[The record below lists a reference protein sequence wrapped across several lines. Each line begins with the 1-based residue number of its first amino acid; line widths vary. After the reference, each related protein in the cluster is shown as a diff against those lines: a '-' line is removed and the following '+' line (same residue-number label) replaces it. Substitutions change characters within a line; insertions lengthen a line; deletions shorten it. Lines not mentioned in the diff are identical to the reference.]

1 MCNVHNLLIRKNAL
15 KLAYIRY
22 FRYFCS
28 MIELAQHIEVL
39 LLENDCV
46 IVPGLGGFVA
56 HYTPAMRVAEE
67 NVFLPPTRII
77 GFNPQ
82 LKMNDGLLVQSYM
95 AVYDTDF
102 SDATR
107 IVEKEVAHIFTA
119 LHEEGK
125 VDLPNIG
132 ELRYSIH
139 GIYDFVPYD
148 HKITTPYLY
157 GLDSFEMQEL
167 AELKKPYMEKTI
179 RYSVPVVPE
188 DKKRRFEIKFNRSY
202 LSNAV
207 AMIAV
212 VALFFFLSTPIENTE
227 VVEGNYAQLL
237 PNELFEMIE
246 KESLAINPIVVS
258 RKADTPKASAQK
270 NTGQKAKKKVVPV
283 AVREVKV
290 GQANAQNAPVVSQP
304 KQQAAEVSSSTS
316 VTTKSEIQKTT
327 AGTVAPSLVSTQK
340 YHVIIASVGTEKD
353 AEAMAKQLIEKGYPH
368 AKAIVGDGKMRVSI
382 ESCGTETKAY
392 QALNRV
398 RQNETYKNAWVL
410 KK

>member
-1 MCNVHNLLIRKNAL
+1 
-15 KLAYIRY
+15 
-22 FRYFCS
+22 

-107 IVEKEVAHIFTA
+107 IVEKEVAYIFTA
-119 LHEEGK
+119 LHEDGK

-139 GIYDFVPYD
+139 GIYDFAPYD

-179 RYSVPVVPE
+179 RYSVPVVLE
-188 DKKRRFEIKFNRSY
+188 DKKRRVEIKFNRSY

-258 RKADTPKASAQK
+258 RKADTPKTSAQK

-304 KQQAAEVSSSTS
+304 KQQAAEVSSSASATI
-316 VTTKSEIQKTT
+316 KSEVQKTT
-327 AGTVAPSLVSTQK
+327 AGTVAPSLVSAKK
-340 YHVIIASVGTEKD
+340 YHIIIASVGTEKD

-382 ESCGTETKAY
+382 ESCGTETEAY

-398 RQNETYKNAWVL
+398 RQNEKYKNAWVL

>member
-1 MCNVHNLLIRKNAL
+1 
-15 KLAYIRY
+15 
-22 FRYFCS
+22 

-46 IVPGLGGFVA
+46 IVPGLGGFIA
-56 HYTPAMRVAEE
+56 HDTPAMRVVEE

-107 IVEKEVAHIFTA
+107 IVEKEVAYIFTA

-139 GIYDFVPYD
+139 GTYDFTPYD

-167 AELKKPYMEKTI
+167 AELKKPYTEKII
-179 RYSVPVVPE
+179 RCSVPVVPE
-188 DKKRRFEIKFNRSY
+188 DKKRKFEFKFNRSY

-246 KESLAINPIVVS
+246 KESLAINPIVVC
-258 RKADTPKASAQK
+258 
-270 NTGQKAKKKVVPV
+270 QKAKKKVVPV
-283 AVREVKV
+283 SVREVKV
-290 GQANAQNAPVVSQP
+290 SQVNAQKVPAVSQP
-304 KQQAAEVSSSTS
+304 KQPAAEVSSSAS
-316 VTTKSEIQKTT
+316 ATTKSEIQKTK
-327 AGTVAPSLVSTQK
+327 AGTIAPTLVSAKK
-340 YHVIIASVGTEKD
+340 YHVIIASVSTEKD
-353 AEAMAKQLIEKGYPH
+353 AEAMARQLIKKGYSH

-382 ESCGTETKAY
+382 ESCGTESEAY
-392 QALNRV
+392 QALNRI
-398 RQNETYKNAWVL
+398 RRNETYKNAWVL

>member
-1 MCNVHNLLIRKNAL
+1 
-15 KLAYIRY
+15 
-22 FRYFCS
+22 

-327 AGTVAPSLVSTQK
+327 AGTVAPSLVSAQK

-353 AEAMAKQLIEKGYPH
+353 AEAMAKQLIAKGYPH

-382 ESCGTETKAY
+382 ESCGTETEAY

>member
-1 MCNVHNLLIRKNAL
+1 
-15 KLAYIRY
+15 
-22 FRYFCS
+22 

-56 HYTPAMRVAEE
+56 HYTPAMKVAEE

-107 IVEKEVAHIFTA
+107 IVEKEVAYIFTA
-119 LHEEGK
+119 LHEDGK

-139 GIYDFVPYD
+139 GIYDFAPYD

-188 DKKRRFEIKFNRSY
+188 DKKRRVEIKFNRSY

-258 RKADTPKASAQK
+258 RKADTPKTSAQK

-304 KQQAAEVSSSTS
+304 KQQAAEVSSSASATI
-316 VTTKSEIQKTT
+316 KSEVQKTT
-327 AGTVAPSLVSTQK
+327 AGTVAPSLVSAKK
-340 YHVIIASVGTEKD
+340 YHIIIASVGTEKD

-382 ESCGTETKAY
+382 ESCGTETEAY

>member
-1 MCNVHNLLIRKNAL
+1 
-15 KLAYIRY
+15 
-22 FRYFCS
+22 

-167 AELKKPYMEKTI
+167 AELKKPYAELKKPYMEKTI

-304 KQQAAEVSSSTS
+304 KQQVAEVSSSTS

-327 AGTVAPSLVSTQK
+327 AGTVAPSLVSAQK

-382 ESCGTETKAY
+382 ESCGTETEAY

>member
-1 MCNVHNLLIRKNAL
+1 
-15 KLAYIRY
+15 
-22 FRYFCS
+22 

-102 SDATR
+102 SYATR

-157 GLDSFEMQEL
+157 VLDSFEMQKL

-327 AGTVAPSLVSTQK
+327 AGTVAPSLVSAQK

>member
-1 MCNVHNLLIRKNAL
+1 
-15 KLAYIRY
+15 
-22 FRYFCS
+22 

-56 HYTPAMRVAEE
+56 HYTTAMRVAEE

-327 AGTVAPSLVSTQK
+327 AGTVAPSLVSAQK

-382 ESCGTETKAY
+382 ESCGTETEAY

>member
-1 MCNVHNLLIRKNAL
+1 
-15 KLAYIRY
+15 
-22 FRYFCS
+22 

-179 RYSVPVVPE
+179 RYSVPVVSE

>member
-1 MCNVHNLLIRKNAL
+1 
-15 KLAYIRY
+15 
-22 FRYFCS
+22 

-39 LLENDCV
+39 LLENDCG

-107 IVEKEVAHIFTA
+107 IVEKEVAYIFTA

-139 GIYDFVPYD
+139 GTYDFAPYD

-167 AELKKPYMEKTI
+167 AELKKTYMEKTI

-188 DKKRRFEIKFNRSY
+188 DKKQKFEFKFNRSY

-270 NTGQKAKKKVVPV
+270 NTGRKSKKKVVPV

-290 GQANAQNAPVVSQP
+290 GQANEQNVPVVSQP

-316 VTTKSEIQKTT
+316 VTTKSEVQKTT
-327 AGTVAPSLVSTQK
+327 AGTVAPSFVSAQK

-382 ESCGTETKAY
+382 ESCGTETEAY

>member
-1 MCNVHNLLIRKNAL
+1 
-15 KLAYIRY
+15 
-22 FRYFCS
+22 

-107 IVEKEVAHIFTA
+107 IVEKEGAHIFTA

>member
-1 MCNVHNLLIRKNAL
+1 
-15 KLAYIRY
+15 
-22 FRYFCS
+22 

-167 AELKKPYMEKTI
+167 AELKKPYAELKKPYMEKTI

-207 AMIAV
+207 AVIAV

-327 AGTVAPSLVSTQK
+327 AGTVAPSLVSAQK

-382 ESCGTETKAY
+382 ESCGTETEAY

>member
-1 MCNVHNLLIRKNAL
+1 
-15 KLAYIRY
+15 
-22 FRYFCS
+22 

-107 IVEKEVAHIFTA
+107 IVEKEVAYIFTA

-139 GIYDFVPYD
+139 GTYDFAPYD

-167 AELKKPYMEKTI
+167 AELKKPYAELKKPYMEKTI

-188 DKKRRFEIKFNRSY
+188 DKKRRVEIKFNRSY

-304 KQQAAEVSSSTS
+304 KQQAAEVSSSASATI
-316 VTTKSEIQKTT
+316 KSEVQKTT
-327 AGTVAPSLVSTQK
+327 AGTVAPSLVSAKK
-340 YHVIIASVGTEKD
+340 YHIIIASVGTEKD

-382 ESCGTETKAY
+382 ESCGTETEAY

>member
-1 MCNVHNLLIRKNAL
+1 
-15 KLAYIRY
+15 
-22 FRYFCS
+22 
-28 MIELAQHIEVL
+28 MIELAQHIEIL

-139 GIYDFVPYD
+139 GTYDFAPYD

-188 DKKRRFEIKFNRSY
+188 DKKRRVEIKFNRSY

-283 AVREVKV
+283 AVREVKA

-304 KQQAAEVSSSTS
+304 KQQAAEVSSSASATI
-316 VTTKSEIQKTT
+316 KSEVQKIT
-327 AGTVAPSLVSTQK
+327 AGTVAPSLVSAKK
-340 YHVIIASVGTEKD
+340 YHIIIASVGTEKD

-382 ESCGTETKAY
+382 ESCGTETEAY

>member
-1 MCNVHNLLIRKNAL
+1 
-15 KLAYIRY
+15 
-22 FRYFCS
+22 

-148 HKITTPYLY
+148 HRITTPYLY

-167 AELKKPYMEKTI
+167 AELEKPYMEKAI

-327 AGTVAPSLVSTQK
+327 AGTVAPSLVSAQK

-382 ESCGTETKAY
+382 ESCGTETEAY
-392 QALNRV
+392 QVLNRV
-398 RQNETYKNAWVL
+398 RQNETHKNAWVL

>member
-1 MCNVHNLLIRKNAL
+1 
-15 KLAYIRY
+15 
-22 FRYFCS
+22 

-107 IVEKEVAHIFTA
+107 IVEKEVAYIFTA
-119 LHEEGK
+119 LHEDGK

-139 GIYDFVPYD
+139 GTYDFAPYD

-167 AELKKPYMEKTI
+167 AELKKPYAELKKPYMEKTI
-179 RYSVPVVPE
+179 RYSVPVVLE
-188 DKKRRFEIKFNRSY
+188 DKKRRVEIKFNRSY

-258 RKADTPKASAQK
+258 RKADTPKTSAQK

-304 KQQAAEVSSSTS
+304 KQQAAEVSSSASATI
-316 VTTKSEIQKTT
+316 KSEVQKTT
-327 AGTVAPSLVSTQK
+327 AGTVAPSLVSAKK
-340 YHVIIASVGTEKD
+340 YHIIIASVGTEKD

-382 ESCGTETKAY
+382 ESCGTETEAY

>member
-1 MCNVHNLLIRKNAL
+1 
-15 KLAYIRY
+15 
-22 FRYFCS
+22 

-107 IVEKEVAHIFTA
+107 IVEKEVAYIFTA
-119 LHEEGK
+119 LHEDGK

-139 GIYDFVPYD
+139 GIYDFAPYD

-188 DKKRRFEIKFNRSY
+188 DKKRRVEIKFNRSY

-258 RKADTPKASAQK
+258 RKADTPKTSAQK

-304 KQQAAEVSSSTS
+304 KQQAAEVSSSASATI
-316 VTTKSEIQKTT
+316 KSEVQKTT
-327 AGTVAPSLVSTQK
+327 AGTVAPSLVSAKK
-340 YHVIIASVGTEKD
+340 YHIIIASVGTEKD

-382 ESCGTETKAY
+382 ESCGTETEAY
-392 QALNRV
+392 QASNRV

>member
-1 MCNVHNLLIRKNAL
+1 
-15 KLAYIRY
+15 
-22 FRYFCS
+22 

-107 IVEKEVAHIFTA
+107 IVEKEVAYIFTT

-139 GIYDFVPYD
+139 GTYDFAPYD

-188 DKKRRFEIKFNRSY
+188 DKKQKFEFKFNRSY

-270 NTGQKAKKKVVPV
+270 NTGRKSKKKVVPV

-290 GQANAQNAPVVSQP
+290 GQANAQNVPVVSQP

-327 AGTVAPSLVSTQK
+327 AGTVAPSFVSAQK

-382 ESCGTETKAY
+382 ESCGTETEAY

>member
-1 MCNVHNLLIRKNAL
+1 
-15 KLAYIRY
+15 
-22 FRYFCS
+22 

-167 AELKKPYMEKTI
+167 AELKKPYAELKKPYMEKTI

-188 DKKRRFEIKFNRSY
+188 DKKRRVEIKFNRSY

-327 AGTVAPSLVSTQK
+327 AGTVAPSLVSAQK

-382 ESCGTETKAY
+382 ESCGTETEAY

>member
-1 MCNVHNLLIRKNAL
+1 
-15 KLAYIRY
+15 
-22 FRYFCS
+22 

-39 LLENDCV
+39 LLEDDCV

-107 IVEKEVAHIFTA
+107 IVEKEVAYIFTT

-139 GIYDFVPYD
+139 GTYDFAPYD

-188 DKKRRFEIKFNRSY
+188 DKKQKFEFKFNRSY

-270 NTGQKAKKKVVPV
+270 NTGRKSKKKVVPV

-290 GQANAQNAPVVSQP
+290 GQANAQNVPVVSQP

-316 VTTKSEIQKTT
+316 VTTKSEVQKTT
-327 AGTVAPSLVSTQK
+327 AGTVAPSFVSAQK

-382 ESCGTETKAY
+382 ESCGTETEAY

>member
-1 MCNVHNLLIRKNAL
+1 
-15 KLAYIRY
+15 
-22 FRYFCS
+22 

-212 VALFFFLSTPIENTE
+212 IALFFFLSTPIENTE

-290 GQANAQNAPVVSQP
+290 GRANAQNAPVVSQP

-327 AGTVAPSLVSTQK
+327 AGTVAPSLVSAQK

-382 ESCGTETKAY
+382 ESCGTETEAY

>member
-1 MCNVHNLLIRKNAL
+1 
-15 KLAYIRY
+15 
-22 FRYFCS
+22 

-270 NTGQKAKKKVVPV
+270 NTGQKAQKKVVPV

-327 AGTVAPSLVSTQK
+327 AGTVAPSLVSAQK

-382 ESCGTETKAY
+382 ESCGTETEAY

>member
-1 MCNVHNLLIRKNAL
+1 
-15 KLAYIRY
+15 
-22 FRYFCS
+22 

-107 IVEKEVAHIFTA
+107 IVEKEVAYIFTA
-119 LHEEGK
+119 LHEDGK

-139 GIYDFVPYD
+139 GIYDFAPYD

-188 DKKRRFEIKFNRSY
+188 DKKRRVEIKFNRSY

-258 RKADTPKASAQK
+258 RKADTPKTSAQK

-304 KQQAAEVSSSTS
+304 KQQAAEVSSSASATI
-316 VTTKSEIQKTT
+316 KSEVQKTT
-327 AGTVAPSLVSTQK
+327 AGTVAPSLVSAKK
-340 YHVIIASVGTEKD
+340 YHIIIASVGTEKD

-382 ESCGTETKAY
+382 ESCGTETEAY

-398 RQNETYKNAWVL
+398 RRNETYKNAWVL

>member
-1 MCNVHNLLIRKNAL
+1 
-15 KLAYIRY
+15 
-22 FRYFCS
+22 

-107 IVEKEVAHIFTA
+107 IVEKEVAYIFTT

-139 GIYDFVPYD
+139 GTYDFAPYD

-167 AELKKPYMEKTI
+167 AELKKPYMEKPI

-188 DKKRRFEIKFNRSY
+188 DKKQKFEFKFNRSY

-327 AGTVAPSLVSTQK
+327 AGTVAPSLVSAQK

-382 ESCGTETKAY
+382 ESCGTETEAY

>member
-1 MCNVHNLLIRKNAL
+1 MCIR
-15 KLAYIRY
+15 
-22 FRYFCS
+22 
-28 MIELAQHIEVL
+28 
-39 LLENDCV
+39 
-46 IVPGLGGFVA
+46 
-56 HYTPAMRVAEE
+56 
-67 NVFLPPTRII
+67 
-77 GFNPQ
+77 
-82 LKMNDGLLVQSYM
+82 
-95 AVYDTDF
+95 
-102 SDATR
+102 
-107 IVEKEVAHIFTA
+107 
-119 LHEEGK
+119 
-125 VDLPNIG
+125 
-132 ELRYSIH
+132 
-139 GIYDFVPYD
+139 
-148 HKITTPYLY
+148 
-157 GLDSFEMQEL
+157 DS
-167 AELKKPYMEKTI
+167 

-327 AGTVAPSLVSTQK
+327 AGTVAPSLVSAQK

-382 ESCGTETKAY
+382 ESCGTETEAY

>member
-1 MCNVHNLLIRKNAL
+1 
-15 KLAYIRY
+15 
-22 FRYFCS
+22 
-28 MIELAQHIEVL
+28 MIELAQHIEAL

-56 HYTPAMRVAEE
+56 HYAPATRVEEE
-67 NVFLPPTRII
+67 NIFLPPTRII

-95 AVYDTDF
+95 SVYGTNF
-102 SDATR
+102 SDATK
-107 IVEKEVAHIFTA
+107 IVEREVDELIAA

-125 VDLPNIG
+125 VDLPNVG
-132 ELRYSIH
+132 EVRYT
-139 GIYDFVPYD
+139 IYDTFDFAPYD
-148 HKITTPYLY
+148 NKITTPYLY
-157 GLDSFEMQEL
+157 GLDAFEMQEL
-167 AELKKPYMEKTI
+167 SALEKPQAEKDTFSLVPATTPKEKRTFAV
-179 RYSVPVVPE
+179 R
-188 DKKRRFEIKFNRSY
+188 FNRAY
-202 LSNAV
+202 LTNAAAV
-207 AMIAV
+207 AAV
-212 VALFFFLSTPIENTE
+212 IILSFFFSTPIENTE

-327 AGTVAPSLVSTQK
+327 AGTVAPSLVSAQK

-382 ESCGTETKAY
+382 ESCGTETEAY

>member
-1 MCNVHNLLIRKNAL
+1 
-15 KLAYIRY
+15 
-22 FRYFCS
+22 

-107 IVEKEVAHIFTA
+107 IVEKEVAYIFTA
-119 LHEEGK
+119 LHEDGK

-139 GIYDFVPYD
+139 GIYDFAPYD

-188 DKKRRFEIKFNRSY
+188 DKKRRVEIKFNRSY

-258 RKADTPKASAQK
+258 RKADTPKTSAQK

-304 KQQAAEVSSSTS
+304 KQQAAEVSSSASATI
-316 VTTKSEIQKTT
+316 KSEVQKTT
-327 AGTVAPSLVSTQK
+327 AGTVAPSLVSAKK
-340 YHVIIASVGTEKD
+340 YHIIIASVGTEKD
-353 AEAMAKQLIEKGYPH
+353 AEAMAQQLIEKGYPH

-382 ESCGTETKAY
+382 ESCGTETEAY